1 MALSPFKQRLI
12 AAAWT
17 EHLLWTNGAQ
27 RYAETDPAVTERMQ
41 AYWRAVGHNYSAATI
56 QDRTVHVGP
65 DRWMYW
71 SAAFICYLFQTAGAG
86 AQWTYAV
93 SHIAYLRAAK
103 ANWLR
108 DGTLYPF
115 QAYPVRM
122 LPIEPGDVLV
132 NSRGAALTWNGIAGR
147 GHRTLHGDLC
157 VDVSGNQ
164 ATMMGGNVR
173 DNSGSARGITVNT
186 RTRPL
191 DVGQRVTLATAVALI
206 KNYK

>member
-1 MALSPFKQRLI
+1 
-12 AAAWT
+12 
-17 EHLLWTNGAQ
+17 
-27 RYAETDPAVTERMQ
+27 
-41 AYWRAVGHNYSAATI
+41 
-56 QDRTVHVGP
+56 
-65 DRWMYW
+65 
-71 SAAFICYLFQTAGAG
+71 
-86 AQWTYAV
+86 
-93 SHIAYLRAAK
+93 
-103 ANWLR
+103 
-108 DGTLYPF
+108 
-115 QAYPVRM
+115 M

-132 NSRGAALTWNGIAGR
+132 NYRGAALTWNGIAGR

-186 RTRPL
+186 RTRQL